1 MAHLFDEVKDDP
13 LFSMLMSMRKRPAM
27 WLGEKSLKSLIN
39 FINGYMSGKN
49 DFKEPYYYP
58 KWYQKFKKYVAIVC
72 VEGNECYGIANAIF
86 KSGYDDCNGVDR
98 FYELLDDFCA
108 DRYNVNL
115 KEYMSNKE
123 ECLEKLNARVNTKE
137 AKVICVG
144 QDAINEAAYEY
155 ISNHFE
161 EIFDL
166 YDGDGF
172 TRTRYFAR
180 DKDNNGICR
189 IYVYNDKALS
199 LDDVRKKVE
208 EVGITAKT
216 IFGYKPY
223 VVVKLDEDK

>member
-13 LFSMLMSMRKRPAM
+13 LFSVLMRFRDRPGLWM
-27 WLGEKSLKSLIN
+27 GEKSLKGLIH
-39 FINGYMSGKN
+39 FINGYMSGKD

-72 VEGNECYGIANAIF
+72 VEGNECYGIVNAIF
-86 KSGYDDCNGVDR
+86 ECGYDDCNGVDR

-123 ECLEKLNARVNTKE
+123 EFLEKLNNMTNSKEARV
-137 AKVICVG
+137 ICIER
-144 QDAINEAAYEY
+144 DAINEAADKY
-155 ISNHFE
+155 ISDHFNE
-161 EIFDL
+161 LFDL
-166 YDGDGF
+166 CEGDGF
-172 TRTRYFAR
+172 ESARYFVWNLGR
-180 DKDNNGICR
+180 DKCR
-189 IYVYNDKALS
+189 IFVYNDKDIS
-199 LDDVRKKVE
+199 SDEVMKKVE
-208 EVGITAKT
+208 KVGITAKT